1 MTKLDL
7 QNHLPSKKESYHAF
21 QLAEQ
26 GISPGWGR
34 ITFSSTAWPECCR
47 AIQSVHGICHSL
59 IVISVFF
66 CFARVMADKKKEVL
80 FVRPRKYIQCSNPE
94 TTEPGYINIM
104 ELAASV
110 CRYDLDDMD
119 IFWLQELN
127 EDLTA
132 MGKLFP
138 HM

>member
-1 MTKLDL
+1 
-7 QNHLPSKKESYHAF
+7 
-21 QLAEQ
+21 
-26 GISPGWGR
+26 
-34 ITFSSTAWPECCR
+34 
-47 AIQSVHGICHSL
+47 
-59 IVISVFF
+59 
-66 CFARVMADKKKEVL
+66 MADKKKSPVC
-80 FVRPRKYIQCSNPE
+80 PARKYIQCSNPE
-94 TTEPGYINIM
+94 TTGLAISIM
-104 ELAASV
+104 ELAHL